1 MATATG
7 WVLLGAIVG
16 LSVMGLALAGEGG
29 KAFRAGAC
37 AVDVMPKKWPVV
49 VSGGFLEGKAG
60 GPAGTLH
67 ARCLVLDDG
76 TTKVAFAIVDTLMMT
91 REFCDE
97 AKELASKAAG
107 IPTSHIL
114 ISAVHTHSAPSVMG
128 ALGTGVQEDY
138 VPVLRDGIVQG
149 IEQAAKNLAPAKVGW
164 AVADAREHTN
174 CRRWILR
181 PDRIGTDPF
190 GQRNIRAMMH
200 PGYQSPNHV
209 GPSGPIDPDL
219 TLLAVQSP
227 DGKPIA
233 VLANFSQH
241 YFGAGAVSSDY
252 FGIFCAKLAQML
264 GGGVAILSQGT
275 AGDLHWMDYSQ
286 PRKDINIQQY
296 AEAVAKVAAEACKK
310 IEYRDS
316 ATVAASE
323 QKLKLGR
330 RIPDEKRL
338 AWAKEII
345 SKMQGP
351 VPRSQQQVYA
361 KEAVYLHDEP
371 TRELKLQ
378 AIRVGELG
386 ITAIPCEVFGIT
398 GLKLKAQSPLV
409 PTMNIE
415 LANGADGYIP
425 PPEQHTLGGYT
436 TWPARTAGLEVQAEP
451 KIVET
456 VLQCLEEAAGKPR
469 RKLAVASGPYAEAIL
484 ASKPL
489 AYWRMEEINWTPAAD
504 ATGNCPGTYED
515 CIALYLE
522 GRIGRCAHFAGGR
535 MRAAVE
541 GLGSTY
547 TVEFWFWNGLPSEAR
562 EVTGYMFSRGADGD
576 RGKHPHPGPLP
587 KGEGEEARGDHLGIG
602 GKASAA
608 GKLIFFSGNV
618 AKELLAGT
626 TEIPLRTWHHVALVR
641 DGKRVT
647 VYLDGKQEISGEAA
661 PPPLPRGEGG
671 GEGASPPLPRGEGR
685 GEGAGEGAA
694 PDTFIFLGGRC
705 DNIANF
711 AGKLDEAALFPRA
724 LPADEIAKH
733 FAAAGATR

>member
-1 MATATG
+1 MATTSS
-7 WVLLGAIVG
+7 WVLIGMVMG
-16 LSVMGLALAGEGG
+16 LAVIGLALAGEGG
-29 KAFRAGAC
+29 KTFRAGAC

-76 TTKVAFAIVDTLMMT
+76 TTKVAFAVVDTLMMT

-97 AKELASKAAG
+97 AKELASKATG
-107 IPTSHIL
+107 IPATHIL
-114 ISAVHTHSAPSVMG
+114 ISAIHSHSAPSVMG
-128 ALGTGVQEDY
+128 ALGTGVQDDY

-164 AVADAREHTN
+164 TVADAREYTN

-200 PGYQSPNHV
+200 PGYQSPSHV
-209 GPSGPIDPDL
+209 GPSGPIDPAL

-252 FGIFCAKLAQML
+252 FGIFCAKLAAML
-264 GGGVAILSQGT
+264 GADKLQPPFVAMMSQGT

-286 PRKDINIQQY
+286 PRKNINIQQY
-296 AEAVAKVAAEACKK
+296 AEALAKIAVEALKK
-310 IEYRDS
+310 VEYRDW
-316 ATVAASE
+316 AQLAASE
-323 QKLKLGR
+323 KKLIVGR
-330 RIPDEKRL
+330 RVPDEKRL
-338 AWAKEII
+338 EWAKAILAR
-345 SKMQGP
+345 MQGP
-351 VPRSQQQVYA
+351 VPRSQQEVYA
-361 KEAVYLHDEP
+361 QEALYLYNEP

-386 ITAIPCEVFGIT
+386 IAAIPAEVFGIT
-398 GLKLKAQSPLV
+398 GLKVKAQSPLL
-409 PTMNIE
+409 PTLNIE
-415 LANGADGYIP
+415 LANGAEGYIP

-451 KIVET
+451 KIVEA
-456 VLQCLEEAAGKPR
+456 VLQCLEEVAGKPR
-469 RKLAVASGPYAEAIL
+469 RKLAVANGPYAEAIL

-504 ATGNCPGTYED
+504 ATGNCPATYED

-522 GRIGRCAHFAGGR
+522 GPQSPAFSGEGRINRCPHFAGGR
-535 MRAAVE
+535 MKAAVK
-541 GLGSTY
+541 GLGSAY
-547 TVEFWFWNGLPSEAR
+547 TIEFWFWNGLPSDAR
-562 EVTGYMFSRGADGD
+562 EVTGYLFSRGADGD
-576 RGKHPHPGPLP
+576 RD
-587 KGEGEEARGDHLGIG
+587 ARGDHLGIG
-602 GKASAA
+602 GKKDAP
-608 GKLIFFSGNV
+608 GKLIFFNGNV
-618 AKELLAGT
+618 AKELLAGAT
-626 TEIPLRTWHHVALVR
+626 DIPLRTWHHVALVR
-641 DGKRVT
+641 DGKKVV

-661 PPPLPRGEGG
+661 ITLPDGCE
-671 GEGASPPLPRGEGR
+671 
-685 GEGAGEGAA
+685 
-694 PDTFIFLGGRC
+694 TIFLGGRC
-705 DNIANF
+705 DNIANL
-711 AGKLDEAALFPRA
+711 AGKLDEAALYPRA

-733 FAAAGATR
+733 HAAAGTVR

>member
-1 MATATG
+1 MAMNLSSLVMLG
-7 WVLLGAIVG
+7 LL
-16 LSVMGLALAGEGG
+16 LAVSLARAGEGT

-37 AVDVMPKKWPVV
+37 AVDVMPKKWPVL
-49 VSGGFLEGKAG
+49 VSGGFLEGKAN

-76 TTKVAFAIVDTLMMT
+76 TTRVAFAVVDTLMMT

-97 AKELASKAAG
+97 AKELASKATG
-107 IPTSHIL
+107 IPTTHIL

-149 IEQAAKNLAPAKVGW
+149 IEQAAKNLAPARVGW
-164 AVADAREHTN
+164 TVADARPWTN

-209 GPSGPIDPDL
+209 GPAGPIDPDL

-227 DGKPIA
+227 DGRPIA
-233 VLANFSQH
+233 VLANFSMH
-241 YFGAGAVSSDY
+241 YFGAAAVSSDY
-252 FGIFCAKLAQML
+252 FGIFCAKLAALL
-264 GGGVAILSQGT
+264 GAEKLEPPFVAMMSQGT

-286 PRKDINIQQY
+286 PRKNINIQQY
-296 AEAVAKVAAEACKK
+296 AEAVAKVAAEAYKI

-316 ATVAASE
+316 ATIGVCEKRLRLA
-323 QKLKLGR
+323 R
-330 RIPDEKRL
+330 RTPDEKRL

-345 SKMQGP
+345 AQMKGP
-351 VPRSQQQVYA
+351 VPKSQREVYA
-361 KEAVYLHDEP
+361 KEAIYLHEEP
-371 TRELKLQ
+371 ARELKLQ
-378 AIRVGELG
+378 AIRVGDLG

-398 GLKLKAQSPLV
+398 GLKLKAQSPLL

-415 LANGADGYIP
+415 LANGAEGYIP

-456 VLQCLEEAAGKPR
+456 VLQCLEEASGKPR
-469 RKLAVASGPYAEAIL
+469 RKLAVTNGPYAEGIL

-489 AYWRMEEINWTPAAD
+489 AYWRMEEMVGPTAAD
-504 ATGNCPGTYED
+504 AAGHCPATYED
-515 CIALYLE
+515 CIAFYLE
-522 GRIGRCAHFAGGR
+522 GPQSPAFSGDGRINRCPHFAGGR
-535 MRAAVE
+535 LKTAAK
-541 GLGSTY
+541 GLGSAY
-547 TVEFWFWNGLPSEAR
+547 TIEFWFWNGLPSDAR
-562 EVTGYMFSRGADGD
+562 EVTGYLFSRGADGD
-576 RGKHPHPGPLP
+576 RD
-587 KGEGEEARGDHLGIG
+587 ARGDHLGIG
-602 GKASAA
+602 GKTNAP
-608 GKLIFFSGNV
+608 GKLIFFNGNA

-626 TEIPLRTWHHVALVR
+626 TDIPLRTWHHVALVR

-647 VYLDGKQEISGEAA
+647 VYLDGKQEVSGEAA
-661 PPPLPRGEGG
+661 VTLPDGCE
-671 GEGASPPLPRGEGR
+671 
-685 GEGAGEGAA
+685 
-694 PDTFIFLGGRC
+694 TIFLGGRC
-705 DNIANF
+705 DNIANL
-711 AGKLDEAALFPRA
+711 AGKLDEVVVYPRA
-724 LPADEIAKH
+724 LPADQIAKH
-733 FAAAGATR
+733 FAAAGTLR

>member
-1 MATATG
+1 MEALTRRELVMTAAATAAAPF
-7 WVLLGAIVG
+7 VLPARA
-16 LSVMGLALAGEGG
+16 SAAGEGAG
-29 KAFRAGAC
+29 AFRAGAC
-37 AVDVMPKKWPVV
+37 AVDVMPKTWPVL
-49 VSGGFLEGKAG
+49 VSGGFLEAKAT

-76 TTKVAFAIVDTLMMT
+76 TTKVALAIVDTLMMT

-97 AKELASKAAG
+97 AKELASKATG
-107 IPTSHIL
+107 IPASHIL

-149 IEQAAKNLAPAKVGW
+149 IAQAAKNLAPARVGW
-164 AVADAREHTN
+164 TVADAHEWTN

-233 VLANFSQH
+233 VLANFSMH
-241 YFGAGAVSSDY
+241 YFGAAAVSSDY
-252 FGIFCAKLAQML
+252 FGIFCARLATML
-264 GGGVAILSQGT
+264 GAETLEPPFVALMSQGT

-286 PRKDINIQQY
+286 PKKNIGLQQY
-296 AEAVAKVAAEACKK
+296 AEAVARVAAEAHKK

-316 ATVAASE
+316 ATLAACE
-323 QKLKLGR
+323 KKLTLGR
-330 RIPDEKRL
+330 RTPDEKRL
-338 AWAKEII
+338 EWAKAILA
-345 SKMQGP
+345 KMQGP
-351 VPRSQQQVYA
+351 VPRSQQEVYA
-361 KEAVYLHDEP
+361 KEAIYLHQEP

-378 AIRVGELG
+378 AIRVGDLG

-398 GLKLKAQSPLV
+398 GLKLKAQSPLQ

-415 LANGADGYIP
+415 LANGAEGYIP

-456 VLQCLEEAAGKPR
+456 VLQCLEEVAGKPR
-469 RKLAVASGPYAEAIL
+469 RKLAVTNGPYAQAIL

-489 AYWRMEEINWTPAAD
+489 AYWRMEEMVGPTAAD
-504 ATGNCPGTYED
+504 AAGNCPATYED

-522 GRIGRCAHFAGGR
+522 GRVGRCPHFAGGR
-535 MRAAVE
+535 LKAAIN
-541 GLGSTY
+541 GLGPAY
-547 TVEFWFWNGLPSEAR
+547 TVEFWFWNGLPTDAR
-562 EVTGYMFSRGADGD
+562 EVTGYLFSRGSDGD
-576 RGKHPHPGPLP
+576 K
-587 KGEGEEARGDHLGIG
+587 EARGDHLGIG
-602 GKASAA
+602 GKKDAQ
-608 GKLIFFSGNV
+608 GKLIFFNGNI
-618 AKELLAGT
+618 AQELLTGSTDIA
-626 TEIPLRTWHHVALVR
+626 LRTWHHVALVR
-641 DGKRVT
+641 DGRKVT

-661 PPPLPRGEGG
+661 VTT
-671 GEGASPPLPRGEGR
+671 
-685 GEGAGEGAA
+685 
-694 PDTFIFLGGRC
+694 PDGCETIFLGGRN

-711 AGKLDEAALFPRA
+711 AGKLDEVAVFPRA
-724 LPADEIAKH
+724 LSAEEIAKH
-733 FAAAGATR
+733 FAAARGVR